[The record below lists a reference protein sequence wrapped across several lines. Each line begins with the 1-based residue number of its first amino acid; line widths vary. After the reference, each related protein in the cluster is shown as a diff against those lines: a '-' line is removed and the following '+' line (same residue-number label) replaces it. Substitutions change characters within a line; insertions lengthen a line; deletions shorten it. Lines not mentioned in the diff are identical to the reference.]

1 MKCNRSYI
9 AIFRGLHFEPDEEME
24 LKNIFEL
31 AWTIVIDT
39 IASNSAASSN
49 LIPSASRGA

>member
-1 MKCNRSYI
+1 MKCNRSHI
-9 AIFRGLHFEPDEEME
+9 AIFRGLHFELDEEME

-39 IASNSAASSN
+39 IALGSAASSSP
-49 LIPSASRGA
+49 IPSASRGA

>member
-1 MKCNRSYI
+1 MKCNRSHI

-31 AWTIVIDT
+31 AWTIGLGT
-39 IASNSAASSN
+39 IAPNCVVLLN
-49 LIPSASRGA
+49 RIHRF

>member
-1 MKCNRSYI
+1 MKCNRSHI

-31 AWTIVIDT
+31 AWTIGLGT
-39 IASNSAASSN
+39 IAPNFADSSN
-49 LIPSASRGA
+49 PTLSASRGA

>member
-1 MKCNRSYI
+1 MKCNRSHI

-31 AWTIVIDT
+31 AWAIGLDT
-39 IASNSAASSN
+39 IPPNSADS
-49 LIPSASRGA
+49 

>member
-31 AWTIVIDT
+31 AWTIGLDT
-39 IASNSAASSN
+39 IPPNCAD
-49 LIPSASRGA
+49 L

>member
-1 MKCNRSYI
+1 MKCNRSHI

-39 IASNSAASSN
+39 IAPSCADSSN
-49 LIPSASRGA
+49 PTPSASRGA

>member
-1 MKCNRSYI
+1 MKCNRSHI

-31 AWTIVIDT
+31 AWTIVIDI
-39 IASNSAASSN
+39 IAPNCAASSN
-49 LIPSASRGA
+49 PIPLASKGE